1 MLKEEKDVPLKSL
14 SEYSFSEFI
23 DMKKETF
30 DKVMEHDNSNIGFL
44 TNLRK
49 LLSLQYDCIQVQ
61 VNALSSKCVESTDD
75 LEKSQCISTIKNMY
89 GILFSMEY
97 KACCIYNKIKE
108 SQSKMT

>member
-14 SEYSFSEFI
+14 SEYSFSEFV

-30 DKVMEHDNSNIGFL
+30 DKVMEQDTSNIGFL

-49 LLSLQYDCIQVQ
+49 LLSLQYDCIRVQ
-61 VNALSSKCVESTDD
+61 INALSTRCVESTDEF
-75 LEKSQCISTIKNMY
+75 EKSQCVTTIQNMY
-89 GILFSMEY
+89 GILFSLEY

-108 SQSKMT
+108 SQSQIT